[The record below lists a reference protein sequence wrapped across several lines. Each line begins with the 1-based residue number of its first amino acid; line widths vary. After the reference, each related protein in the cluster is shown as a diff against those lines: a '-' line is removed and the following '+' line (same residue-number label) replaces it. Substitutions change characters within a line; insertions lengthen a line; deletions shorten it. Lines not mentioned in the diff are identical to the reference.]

1 MGIKLRVF
9 PCHYQN
15 VRAHNVEYL
24 THLEDVSVRF
34 AQIVLVNNNHWL
46 VISKKLTKDPDDIEV
61 FDSMYQTF
69 FEANRRLNMI
79 SLETSHLAWAFPQ
92 IKPGAKSISYVK
104 VQQQLSGYNG
114 CGPLSLSYFSS
125 IVRKINP
132 HSFQYQH
139 EQILRTTVRRIVETG
154 TLENLIPRMTEKSIR
169 IPKSIIRTYKR
180 ASGTNFYLQ

>member
-1 MGIKLRVF
+1 MARTKEDFLQMPGRAKRK
-9 PCHYQN
+9 QN
-15 VRAHNVEYL
+15 MKAYCL
-24 THLEDVSVRF
+24 LFTD
-34 AQIVLVNNNHWL
+34 
-46 VISKKLTKDPDDIEV
+46 KKPPHMEKCCDLK
-61 FDSMYQTF
+61 
-69 FEANRRLNMI
+69 
-79 SLETSHLAWAFPQ
+79 TSHLAWAFTQ

-104 VQQQLSGYNG
+104 VQRQLRGYNG

-132 HSFQYQH
+132 HSFEYQH

-180 ASGTNFYLQ
+180 ASSTNVYLQ